1 MIETIILIELA
12 LLGLYILTQWK
23 WGNKMETINK
33 RKDNYIIV
41 KDNENDYDVISKVIT
56 VYYKDK
62 QGKRKHLKLDQ
73 IIERVQRIWG

>member
-1 MIETIILIELA
+1 
-12 LLGLYILTQWK
+12 
-23 WGNKMETINK
+23 MESINK

-41 KDNENDYDVISKVIT
+41 KDKVNDYDVISKVIT

-73 IIERVQRIWG
+73 IIERVQRI

>member
-1 MIETIILIELA
+1 
-12 LLGLYILTQWK
+12 
-23 WGNKMETINK
+23 METINK

-41 KDNENDYDVISKVIT
+41 KDKENDYDVISKVIT

-73 IIERVQRIWG
+73 IIEKI